1 MLRNQVMIP
10 GLVFFPP
17 LFSFLPRTT
26 TDFKFTFIILTVIT
40 MVWLPSAH
48 QSGKVSFAFVFIH
61 QNE

>member
-1 MLRNQVMIP
+1 
-10 GLVFFPP
+10 
-17 LFSFLPRTT
+17 
-26 TDFKFTFIILTVIT
+26 